1 MYKHII
7 SVILLASFLLTP
19 VHAQRAVQW
28 RIAETW
34 SKDFPIFG
42 DSVKTMIRYVDE
54 LSQGQFKIKS
64 VTKET
69 HKKAFGIFDLVKDG
83 EYQMGHTASYYY
95 KGQDINTLF
104 FTTLPMGMIA
114 IEQYAWFYHGGGL
127 ELMEKTYKKH
137 GLLSFPGGNTT
148 NQMGGWF
155 RKEIKTLDDL
165 KGLKM
170 RIPGLAGDVIKS
182 LGVEV
187 VNIPPGDL
195 FSALQS
201 GDLDALEWVGP
212 SLDLA
217 MSFQKV
223 APYYYTG
230 WHEPGT
236 ELNFIVSLKAYQE
249 LPSHFQKI
257 LKTAMRLAAY
267 EMYVQSYHLSSENFS
282 QMQQEFPNVEVRA
295 FPRKVYRELIKVTNK
310 KLDEIAAS
318 GDESTK
324 EILDSI
330 RDYQKSSF
338 MDSFF

>member
-1 MYKHII
+1 MLI
-7 SVILLASFLLTP
+7 SR
-19 VHAQRAVQW
+19 Q
-28 RIAETW
+28 
-34 SKDFPIFG
+34 
-42 DSVKTMIRYVDE
+42 
-54 LSQGQFKIKS
+54 
-64 VTKET
+64 VTY
-69 HKKAFGIFDLVKDG
+69 FR
-83 EYQMGHTASYYY
+83 
-95 KGQDINTLF
+95 
-104 FTTLPMGMIA
+104 PC
-114 IEQYAWFYHGGGL
+114 
-127 ELMEKTYKKH
+127 
-137 GLLSFPGGNTT
+137 
-148 NQMGGWF
+148 NQ
-155 RKEIKTLDDL
+155 
-165 KGLKM
+165 
-170 RIPGLAGDVIKS
+170 V
-182 LGVEV
+182 
-187 VNIPPGDL
+187 
-195 FSALQS
+195 
-201 GDLDALEWVGP
+201 DLDALEWVGP

-310 KLDEIAAS
+310 KLDEIAAN

-330 RDYQKSSF
+330 RDYQKRLVYGLVF
-338 MDSFF
+338 LIKLILIVLFN